1 MIYDF
6 FKTKFTSNES
16 KLMANFLDKLLHKL
30 NELFVDKISSKEELK
45 EHIQIV
51 RGIFAE
57 QK

>member
-1 MIYDF
+1 M
-6 FKTKFTSNES
+6 T
-16 KLMANFLDKLLHKL
+16 NFLDKLLHKL

-45 EHIQIV
+45 EHIQLV